1 MSNWYQCLSL
11 FDFQTNLPVFRVK
24 ESSVRRRYSD
34 FEWLRN
40 ELERDSKVWIST
52 WFSVDFFT
60 KIPSILDFMR
70 FCLCLLESKNTTSER
85 HLLFW
90 FWCPSMLYSYS
101 FWNNDNYDAVHFLKK
116 PVFPLFFLLD
126 LCFYLS
132 FFGMCQKI
140 GVKSFKNLLKRGK
153 GYKKMFSFSTSF
165 AHFRQIFNFGD
176 HLFKTKLNSNFGFL
190 IPRLWGRGNH

>member
-1 MSNWYQCLSL
+1 MI
-11 FDFQTNLPVFRVK
+11 
-24 ESSVRRRYSD
+24 VRY
-34 FEWLRN
+34 
-40 ELERDSKVWIST
+40 ELALDSQWG
-52 WFSVDFFT
+52 FFT
-60 KIPSILDFMR
+60 KIPSLLDFMR
-70 FCLCLLESKNTTSER
+70 AKILRVNVIYCFDFGVLQCY
-85 HLLFW
+85 
-90 FWCPSMLYSYS
+90 MYSYS

-140 GVKSFKNLLKRGK
+140 GVKSLKNLLKRGK